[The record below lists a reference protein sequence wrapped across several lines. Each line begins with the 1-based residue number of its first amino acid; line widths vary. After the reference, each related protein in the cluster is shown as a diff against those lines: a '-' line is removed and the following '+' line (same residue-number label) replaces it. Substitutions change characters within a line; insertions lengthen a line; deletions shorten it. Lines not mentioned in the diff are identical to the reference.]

1 MDLKY
6 KWATEDIYKDLNA
19 WEEDFKKIAKPDFSV
34 FRGKL
39 GSVKGFSECAEKQ
52 EEYEKVLEKLSVYAY
67 MKHDENTKDSVYDAL
82 LNRVNSVAVK
92 FSAETSFV
100 IPELISLDKS
110 VLESYIKD
118 PALSDYDY
126 FLKCVLKNKEHFL
139 SEGEER
145 LLSMSAEALSS
156 FKDVFTKIDNADLP
170 ITHFT
175 HNGVKYPLT
184 HGTYGVY
191 MQNPDRALR
200 KKAFKT
206 YYKAYISLI
215 NSISATYYGSVKS
228 DVFYAKAKKYPSALA
243 AAMAGED
250 VDVKVYKNLISSV
263 HTALPLLHDYMAEK
277 KKALKLDKMYMFDAY
292 VPTVENADIKL
303 EYDKAYE
310 LVVKGLSVLGKE
322 YAGLLNKAH
331 DERWLDVYE
340 SDGKRSGAYSI
351 AVYGVHPFVL
361 LNYQKTTHDV
371 FTIAHEMGHSIH
383 SYFSNRTQSYAKAD
397 YKIFVAEVASTV
409 NEVLLCRYLIENE
422 KDIKLKK
429 YLLSYLMEMIR
440 TTLFRQTQFAEFE
453 EKVHSLVEKG
463 VPLNKDNMSKIYLS
477 LNKKYYGKAIVSG
490 GEIKYEWARIPHFYR
505 AFYVY
510 KYATGIISALAIADR
525 ILTEGEPA
533 VQDYFKFLSSGGSD
547 GPVELLKI
555 AGVDL
560 TTEKPFTGAFRVF
573 GDALEKFK
581 AL

>member
-1 MDLKY
+1 MNDRY
-6 KWATEDIYKDLNA
+6 KWATEDLYKDLNA
-19 WEEDFKKIAKPDFSV
+19 WEEDFRKISKPDFSE

-39 GSVKGFSECAEKQ
+39 NTAKGFLACMKKQ
-52 EEYEKVLEKLSVYAY
+52 EETDKILERLSVYAY

-82 LNRVNSVAVK
+82 LNRINSVAVK
-92 FSAETSFV
+92 YSAAAAF
-100 IPELISLDKS
+100 IGPELTALDES
-110 VLESYIKD
+110 VLKAYIND
-118 PALSDYDY
+118 PALKDYDY
-126 FLKCVLKNKEHFL
+126 ALKLVLKNKAHVL
-139 SEGEER
+139 SENEER
-145 LLSMSAEALSS
+145 LLSLSAEATSS

-175 HNGVKYPLT
+175 YNGKRYPLS

-191 MQNPDRALR
+191 LQNSDRALR

-215 NSISATYYGSVKS
+215 NTISATYFGSVKS

-243 AAMAGED
+243 AALNGED

-263 HTALPLLHDYMAEK
+263 NRALPTLHEYMAEK
-277 KKALKLDKMYMFDAY
+277 KKALNLDKMYMYDVY
-292 VPTVENADIKL
+292 VPIVENADLKL
-303 EYDKAYE
+303 EYDDAYK
-310 LVVKGLSVLGKE
+310 LVVKGLNVLGKE
-322 YAGLLNKAH
+322 YTALLNKAH

-351 AVYGVHPFVL
+351 SAYGAHPFVL

-383 SYFSNRTQSYAKAD
+383 SYFSNRSQPYAKAD

-409 NEVLLCRYLIENE
+409 NEVLLCRYLLENE
-422 KDIKLKK
+422 TDVKLKK

-453 EKVHSLVEKG
+453 EKVHAMTEKG
-463 VPLNKDNMSKIYLS
+463 EPLNKDNMSKIYLA
-477 LNKKYYGKAIVSG
+477 LNKKYYGKAVTG

-525 ILTEGEPA
+525 ILTAGQPA
-533 VQDYFKFLSSGGSD
+533 VKDYFKFLSSGGSD
-547 GPVELLKI
+547 SPVELLKI

-560 TTEKPFTGAFRVF
+560 TTEKPFDGAFKVF
-573 GDALEKFK
+573 KNALEEFK
-581 AL
+581 TL